1 MESES
6 RPHQENG
13 GEDSQ
18 PHLPV
23 IVPNSVQ
30 GNVTPSTSDPL
41 DGEVPAVVS
50 ITRVPAKPKQ
60 PEGPPVGGLK
70 VRTDLGVPKP
80 GPPPLLRVT
89 GGTNT
94 RPALPP
100 MPRLKLGGQ
109 RTPGPPGQRFPGSNH
124 HHHHHQVNGM
134 MNMLNKA
141 QLGQRSPS
149 PGIINLPQPAI
160 GSLSLRSAPVSLLS
174 SFINNIF
181 LFRQLRPKPAVPPA
195 SARPAPLRPAAPK
208 QFSTFLPQGGAP
220 SPSPSLASPPSPRPL
235 QVRTVFVP
243 PPMKMSGKS
252 PSPASSASPAG
263 PKVINSFNMS
273 VPASLPLSQGIS
285 ITPVTKGNSNGIGNL
300 NSNFSFGLT

>member
-70 VRTDLGVPKP
+70 VRTDLSAPKP

-89 GGTNT
+89 GGAGSP

-100 MPRLKLGGQ
+100 MPKLKLGGQ
-109 RTPGPPGQRFPGSNH
+109 RTPAQSGPRFPGSSP
-124 HHHHHQVNGM
+124 VNGM
-134 MNMLNKA
+134 MNMMKA
-141 QLGQRSPS
+141 ASS
-149 PGIINLPQPAI
+149 PGMLTIPQPAV
-160 GSLSLRSAPVSLLS
+160 GSLPSISNTLSLR
-174 SFINNIF
+174 
-181 LFRQLRPKPAVPPA
+181 
-195 SARPAPLRPAAPK
+195 
-208 QFSTFLPQGGAP
+208 
-220 SPSPSLASPPSPRPL
+220 
-235 QVRTVFVP
+235 
-243 PPMKMSGKS
+243 
-252 PSPASSASPAG
+252 
-263 PKVINSFNMS
+263 
-273 VPASLPLSQGIS
+273 
-285 ITPVTKGNSNGIGNL
+285 
-300 NSNFSFGLT
+300 

>member
-1 MESES
+1 MATHSS
-6 RPHQENG
+6 PHRENG
-13 GEDSQ
+13 GEASPEEEAGSDPPQ
-18 PHLPV
+18 LPV

-30 GNVTPSTSDPL
+30 GNVTTTDPL

-70 VRTDLGVPKP
+70 VRTDLSAPKP

-89 GGTNT
+89 GGLTA

-109 RTPGPPGQRFPGSNH
+109 RAPAPPGQRFPGSSNH
-124 HHHHHQVNGM
+124 HHHPVNGM
-134 MNMLNKA
+134 MNMLSKA

-149 PGIINLPQPAI
+149 PGIINLPQPPL
-160 GSLSLRSAPVSLLS
+160 GSLSLRSLSNSLVSLVQYYKAL
-174 SFINNIF
+174 F

-195 SARPAPLRPAAPK
+195 SARPGPPRPAAPK
-208 QFSTFLPQGGAP
+208 QFSTFLPQGA
-220 SPSPSLASPPSPRPL
+220 PSPSLASPPSPRPL

-252 PSPASSASPAG
+252 PSPASPAPAG

-285 ITPVTKGNSNGIGNL
+285 ITPVNRGNSNGIGKL
-300 NSNFSFGLT
+300 SS